1 MNLSKKINSIEL
13 KVRELAFKLERLKR
27 ENSILKEE
35 NQELRKEIESLNGK
49 PRPAGVRKASVR
61 KHMLEKK
68 GEEVDVPNDQLK
80 EKIDQYIKEIDK
92 CIKWLN
98 NY

>member
-1 MNLSKKINSIEL
+1 MNLSNKLSGIEL

-27 ENSILKEE
+27 ENAVLRDE
-35 NQELRKEIESLNGK
+35 NEELRMEIETLQG
-49 PRPAGVRKASVR
+49 RPGGTPHSSARALDNEESDQNIAS
-61 KHMLEKK
+61 
-68 GEEVDVPNDQLK
+68 DQLK

-92 CIKWLN
+92 CIEWLH

>member
-1 MNLSKKINSIEL
+1 MNLSNKLSGIEL

-27 ENSILKEE
+27 ENAVLRDE
-35 NQELRKEIESLNGK
+35 NKELRMEIEALQGK
-49 PRPAGVRKASVR
+49 PGGTGHSSAQTLNNEESGKNLAS
-61 KHMLEKK
+61 
-68 GEEVDVPNDQLK
+68 DQLK

-92 CIKWLN
+92 CIEWLH

>member
-1 MNLSKKINSIEL
+1 MNLSNKISGIEL

-27 ENSILKEE
+27 ENAVLRDENKELRMEIEALQVNPEANGHSSAETLDNEE
-35 NQELRKEIESLNGK
+35 NGNDL
-49 PRPAGVRKASVR
+49 AS
-61 KHMLEKK
+61 
-68 GEEVDVPNDQLK
+68 DQLK

-92 CIKWLN
+92 CIEWLH

>member
-1 MNLSKKINSIEL
+1 MNLSNKLSGIEL

-27 ENSILKEE
+27 ENAVLRDE
-35 NQELRKEIESLNGK
+35 NKELRMEIESLQGQPGGAPHSSAQALDNEESDQN
-49 PRPAGVRKASVR
+49 VAS
-61 KHMLEKK
+61 
-68 GEEVDVPNDQLK
+68 DQLK

-92 CIKWLN
+92 CIEWLH

>member
-1 MNLSKKINSIEL
+1 MNLSNKLSGIEL

-27 ENSILKEE
+27 ENTVLRDENKELRMEIEALQGKPGATPHSAAQALDNEE
-35 NQELRKEIESLNGK
+35 NGNNI
-49 PRPAGVRKASVR
+49 AT
-61 KHMLEKK
+61 
-68 GEEVDVPNDQLK
+68 DQLK

-92 CIKWLN
+92 CIEWLH

>member
-1 MNLSKKINSIEL
+1 MNLSNKLSGIEL

-27 ENSILKEE
+27 ENAVLRDE
-35 NQELRKEIESLNGK
+35 NKELRMEMENLQGK
-49 PRPAGVRKASVR
+49 PGATPHSTAPSLDNEESE
-61 KHMLEKK
+61 KH
-68 GEEVDVPNDQLK
+68 VATDQLK

-92 CIKWLN
+92 CIEWLH

>member
-1 MNLSKKINSIEL
+1 MNLLNKLSGIEL

-27 ENSILKEE
+27 ENTVLRDE
-35 NQELRKEIESLNGK
+35 NKELRMEIEALQGQPGATSHSSAHTPENEEREK
-49 PRPAGVRKASVR
+49 NIAS
-61 KHMLEKK
+61 
-68 GEEVDVPNDQLK
+68 DQLK

-92 CIKWLN
+92 CIEWFH